1 MEDTATLIARLQRYV
16 QTVAATAPGQPVP
29 NVVPA
34 QPGDTRAVLAGAP
47 PSARRTALLACTL
60 ETLRPAARVAGV
72 EVLIL
77 SDQSPLDDVL
87 ANLDANARGFD
98 PAAPPPTRE
107 EAIAFRAELRT
118 NRALTATLDGLPVG
132 AGMFTPPLDGIA
144 ELVGIATLAPY
155 RGRGIGAMLAG
166 DLARAA
172 FGCGVDLAILRTD
185 NPAADRVYRRIGFQL
200 VATLIAEDAAARA
213 DASDTD

>member
-29 NVVPA
+29 TVAPA
-34 QPGDTRAVLAGAP
+34 QPGDARDVPAGTP
-47 PSARRTALLACTL
+47 PSARRTPLLACRL

-72 EVLIL
+72 EVRIL

-87 ANLDANARGFD
+87 ANLDTNARGFD
-98 PAAPPPTRE
+98 PAAPPATIE

-118 NRALTATLDGLPVG
+118 NRAVTATLDGVPVS

-155 RGRGIGAMLAG
+155 RGRGIGAMLTSE
-166 DLARAA
+166 LARAA
-172 FGCGVDLAILRTD
+172 FDCGVDVAILRTD
-185 NPAADRVYRRIGFQL
+185 NPAADRIYRRVGFQV
-200 VATLIAEDAAARA
+200 VAALIADDAAARV
-213 DASDTD
+213 DA